1 MKPTIQ
7 RIYENSLD
15 NQGIPIPEARK
26 AMMYVMQT
34 IQKVMHDTDVTKYID
49 AAIGTADRAI
59 TVANAFKILETSDLL
74 EQENARKIIIDVIK
88 NPNPEVEANNIMRY
102 NLTDIFLVVCNKI
115 NNSDHQAAKEKFVRE
130 IVKIM
135 RLTIQKFDEHK
146 PGFDYKACLDI
157 ANEIQRLSD
166 KVVEHQLTHDDIQAF
181 TQATQTHAGCDRMTA
196 ALAALVGAVLGLI
209 VGFVVAGVPGA
220 AIGTVAGL
228 GLFGG
233 GYAYAY
239 ANQDPHPFT
248 DFVDTAKPLVV
259 AA

>member
-15 NQGIPIPEARK
+15 NQGMPIPEVRK

-34 IQKVMHDTDVTKYID
+34 IQKVMHDTDVTEYID

-59 TVANAFKILETSDLL
+59 KVTNAFKILETSDLL
-74 EQENARKIIIDVIK
+74 EQENARKTIIEVIMH
-88 NPNPEVEANNIMRY
+88 PNPEVEANNIMRD
-102 NLTDIFLVVCNKI
+102 NLTGLFVVVCNKI
-115 NNSDHQAAKEKFVRE
+115 NNSNHQAAKQNFVRE
-130 IVKIM
+130 IMKIM

-146 PGFDYKACLDI
+146 PGFDYKACQNI
-157 ANEIQRLSD
+157 VNKIQSLSD
-166 KVVEHQLTHDDIQAF
+166 KVVEDHLTHEDIQAF
-181 TQATQTHAGCDRMTA
+181 TQATQVHTTCDRMKA

-233 GYAYAY
+233 GYAYAH
-239 ANQDPHPFT
+239 QDPHPFT
-248 DFVDTAKPLVV
+248 DFVDTAKPLV